1 MKDKKSPPLKIS
13 NARKQFEVSL
23 EKKVYKMYT
32 LFALPLMASYIC
44 IKLKIRQLP

>member
-1 MKDKKSPPLKIS
+1 MKDKKSPSLKIS

-32 LFALPLMASYIC
+32 LFALPLMVSYFC
-44 IKLKIRQLP
+44 TKPKKRQLP

>member
-23 EKKVYKMYT
+23 EKKVYYESGYYQT
-32 LFALPLMASYIC
+32 F
-44 IKLKIRQLP
+44 